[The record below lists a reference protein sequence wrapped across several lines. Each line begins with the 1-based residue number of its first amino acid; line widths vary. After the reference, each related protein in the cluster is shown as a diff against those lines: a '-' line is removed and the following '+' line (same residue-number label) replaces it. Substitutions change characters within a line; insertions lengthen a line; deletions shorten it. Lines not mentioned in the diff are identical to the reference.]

1 MMAEGDEGKLF
12 GQMQSRTDTD
22 KKDGKEKIEERT
34 VPSISESKGSSETT
48 DTESSKASDSPQV
61 TRKTRSRVVRI
72 IPKPTAVKK
81 FQKSMS
87 VFPMVP
93 GAIYAQRYEWESY
106 FFLEPGKFAM
116 KQTELSRKSDTL
128 PAAQMPAKVPSKMP
142 PSTALPSIK
151 DPVDPSEMAP
161 KDSST
166 LPQMLPK
173 DRDVLP
179 SIASNLEDPVDP
191 GEKAPKDTGQLLPK
205 GPNILPPIVSKSK
218 NPVDYSIV
226 PLTAPKDSSTRSLM
240 PSNAPSTKLLTPS
253 SLKGPVN
260 PSKLPPLLPKGPG
273 SSKKASSSEL
283 PTEGQKLPSI
293 KKPPLRKSPTWPA
306 IMFHQT
312 ESKYSSKPPP
322 KKDYTKLQQ
331 KDSST
336 LLLKVPKKMLLALP
350 IKPPISPEK
359 PWKLARIEILIE
371 PMSIAKEN
379 PEKVSNYIAI

>member
-1 MMAEGDEGKLF
+1 MPIHACYFKIFHAHAPKVTSRVSIASYLKLLCMMAEGDEGKLF
-12 GQMQSRTDTD
+12 RQTKFRTDTD

-34 VPSISESKGSSETT
+34 VPSITESKGSSETT

-72 IPKPTAVKK
+72 IPKPTSVEE

-93 GAIYAQRYEWESY
+93 GAVYAQRYEWESY

-151 DPVDPSEMAP
+151 DPVDP
-161 KDSST
+161 
-166 LPQMLPK
+166 
-173 DRDVLP
+173 
-179 SIASNLEDPVDP
+179 

-205 GPNILPPIVSKSK
+205 GPNILPPIVSKLK
-218 NPVDYSIV
+218 NPVDYSTV
-226 PLTAPKDSSTRSLM
+226 PLTIPKDPSTHSLM
-240 PSNAPSTKLLTPS
+240 PSSAPSTKLLIPS

-379 PEKVSNYIAI
+379 PEKVSNYIAM